1 MIINISD
8 LIGKK
13 TTKKDID
20 VVLDSKSFSDDY
32 ETYEVLEPIK
42 VKATLVKTEDM
53 LSLYGMINGEIQLSC
68 SRCLEN
74 FSYKLQLELQEE
86 LTNNPENKDDEL
98 IFINNDTL
106 DLTEIIENNIIMSL
120 PIQRLCKK
128 DCKGLCQ
135 VCGVNLN
142 KGNCNCESPDID
154 PRLAKLKGL
163 FSNN

>member
-1 MIINISD
+1 MMINISD

-32 ETYEVLEPIK
+32 ETYQILEPIR
-42 VKATLVKTEDM
+42 VEATLVKTEDIIY
-53 LSLYGMINGEIQLSC
+53 LTGFINGEIQLVC

-74 FSYKLQLELQEE
+74 FSYKLQLELHEK

-98 IFINNDTL
+98 IFIDNDKL
-106 DLTEIIENNIIMSL
+106 DLTEIVENNIIMSL
-120 PIQRLCKK
+120 PIQRLCKE

-135 VCGVNLN
+135 ICGTNLN
-142 KGNCNCESPDID
+142 NDNCNCEDPDID
-154 PRLAKLKGL
+154 PRLAKLKDL